1 MPRSLNQVQLI
12 GNLTRDPEFRYT
24 SKGKP
29 FCTFGLATSRSWI
42 ADSGEKKEDT
52 EYHRTIAWNQ
62 LAEICSKYLTKG
74 TKIYVRGRI
83 ATSTWEAQDGTQKT
97 TTEIVID
104 DMINLSSKKKGD
116 TPEPDI
122 DEDQIVDPDDIPF

>member
-24 SKGKP
+24 SKEKP

-42 ADSGEKKEDT
+42 ADSGERKEET
-52 EYHRTIAWNQ
+52 EYHRIIAWNL

-74 TKIYVRGRI
+74 TKVYVRGRI
-83 ATSTWEAQDGTQKT
+83 AYRTYEAQDGTQKSV
-97 TTEIVID
+97 TEIVID
-104 DMINLSSKKKGD
+104 D
-116 TPEPDI
+116 
-122 DEDQIVDPDDIPF
+122 